1 MPAWR
6 DRVEYLKQET
16 YTIFLAA
23 RDPRTPWYAK
33 ALAVSVLAYALSPID
48 LIPDF
53 IPVLGH
59 LDDLILVPL
68 GIFVVIRLI
77 PQEIMAES
85 RARAANG
92 FAHTP
97 EAKGATLIVASTW
110 IVLILLVGFL
120 AWRAMR

>member
-1 MPAWR
+1 MPSWR
-6 DRVEYLKQET
+6 ERVTQLRQET
-16 YTIFLAA
+16 YTVYLAA

-33 ALAVSVLAYALSPID
+33 ALAVSVLVYALSPID

-68 GIFVVIRLI
+68 GILIVIRLI
-77 PQEIMAES
+77 PQEVMAES
-85 RARAANG
+85 RVRAANG
-92 FAHTP
+92 FSHAP

-110 IVLILLVGFL
+110 IVLVLLVGFL
-120 AWRAMR
+120 AWQALR